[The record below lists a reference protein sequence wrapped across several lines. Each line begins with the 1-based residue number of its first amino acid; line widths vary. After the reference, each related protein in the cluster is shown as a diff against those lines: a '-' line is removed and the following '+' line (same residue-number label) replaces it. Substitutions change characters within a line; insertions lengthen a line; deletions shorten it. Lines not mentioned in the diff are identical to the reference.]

1 MNEGFQIRDK
11 RRLDPEGNL
20 KQEYFEEPKPE
31 PEPKPKQEPPKP
43 EASPPPPPQ
52 AEFISL
58 LMNLS
63 TMAYSAL
70 GLLPNSKKV
79 NLNDARY
86 IIDTIAVLEEKT
98 KGNLTPEEEKTLKS
112 LLYELK
118 MNYSR
123 VIEKARPK

>member
-1 MNEGFQIRDK
+1 MSEGFQIRDR

-20 KQEYFEEPKPE
+20 KQEYLEKPK

-43 EASPPPPPQ
+43 AASPPPSTG

-63 TMAYSAL
+63 TMAYSAM

-79 NLNDARY
+79 NLRDAKY
-86 IIDTIAVLEEKT
+86 IIDTIGVLEEKT
-98 KGNLTPEEEKTLKS
+98 KGNLTPEEEQTIKS
-112 LLYELK
+112 LLYELRV
-118 MNYSR
+118 NYAQSMER
-123 VIEKARPK
+123 ARPK